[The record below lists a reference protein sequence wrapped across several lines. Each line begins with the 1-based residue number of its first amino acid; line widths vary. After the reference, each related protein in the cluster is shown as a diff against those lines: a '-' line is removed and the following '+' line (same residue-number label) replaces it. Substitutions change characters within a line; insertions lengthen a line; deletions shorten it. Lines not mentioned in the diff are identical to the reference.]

1 MSDKYSLIYSVFPDA
16 EQAKKIAHVLLKEK
30 LIACANILPPHV
42 AIYEW
47 EGKLCEENE
56 VIMFAKSTAKN
67 FYSVQAKIIE
77 LHTYDNPCVLE
88 IPLTNIAPEFSKWI
102 CNTVKFT

>member
-1 MSDKYSLIYSVFPDA
+1 MSEKYSLIYTVFPDA
-16 EQAKKIAHVLLKEK
+16 EQAKKVAHLLLKDK

-47 EGKLCEENE
+47 EGELREDSE
-56 VIMFAKSTAKN
+56 VIMFAKTIGKN
-67 FYSVQAKIIE
+67 FLSVQTKILE
-77 LHTYDNPCVLE
+77 LHTYENPCVLE